1 MIDIAVLINMPPA
14 VRGFAKT
21 TAEPDGDYQT
31 VVVNARLTW
40 EANRETYKHETK
52 HIKEDDAHKN
62 VDIGELEEVRHEKGN
77 DNCNDDGDVLR
88 SGSGGGAD

>member
-1 MIDIAVLINMPPA
+1 MTDIAVLIDMPPA

-52 HIKEDDAHKN
+52 HIKEDDAHREADVN
-62 VDIGELEEVRHEKGN
+62 ELEEKRHK
-77 DNCNDDGDVLR
+77 
-88 SGSGGGAD
+88 